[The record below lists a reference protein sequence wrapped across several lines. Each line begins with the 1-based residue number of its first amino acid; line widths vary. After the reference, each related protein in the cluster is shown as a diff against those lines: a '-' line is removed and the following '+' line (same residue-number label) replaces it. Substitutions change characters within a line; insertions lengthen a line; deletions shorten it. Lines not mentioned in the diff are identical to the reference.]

1 MDYVASA
8 ERWKVKKPAPR
19 FFQRIVDKL
28 QLEACSIAYVG
39 DRLDDD
45 ILPALGADMI
55 AVFIRRG
62 PWGFLH
68 SRRPEAARAHLRTE
82 DLNELPDALA
92 RARLIA

>member
-19 FFQRIVDKL
+19 FFQKIVDKL

-39 DRLDDD
+39 DRLGAD

-55 AVFIRRG
+55 AVFIRWG
-62 PWGFLH
+62 PGASSTRVAPKRLGRTCASKIWANCRMR
-68 SRRPEAARAHLRTE
+68 SRVHT
-82 DLNELPDALA
+82 
-92 RARLIA
+92 